1 MREELLHFVWKHR
14 KLPSSGLLTTAG
26 QSLNIIQPGMHN
38 TRSGPDFFNARLE
51 IGGQLWAGNVEI
63 HVKASDWYLHNHEHD
78 SNYGNVILHV
88 VWEED
93 IPVFHRDQTH
103 IPALELKSY
112 IPQRLL
118 VTYNNLFRKNR
129 HLFINCEHDLES
141 VEPFLVTRWLE
152 RLYLERLENR
162 ATEIETLL
170 KATQNDWEKVLFAH
184 LLRNFGLNIN
194 GALFFQVGMGI
205 DFSVIRKIGQDAF
218 RLESLLFGQ
227 AGLLQPTDREDSYF
241 RSLREEY
248 RYLCSLYSLR
258 DIPLNK
264 PEFARLRPNNFP
276 TLRLSQ
282 FAVLYSTHNNLFSLV
297 TDARDLT
304 AFYEIFR
311 HSATTYWHTHYAFGK
326 ESVRS
331 PKKISRAFIH
341 LLLINSIL
349 PLSFCY
355 ARHQGG
361 EGAHILK
368 ILEGIP
374 AEKNRITDRFALLG
388 IRAPDA
394 KYSQALLQLYG
405 EYCTNNRCL
414 HCEIGGS
421 LLNGK

>member
-1 MREELLHFVWKHR
+1 MREELLHFVWKHC

-26 QSLNIIQPGMHN
+26 QSLSILQPGAHN
-38 TRSGPDFFNARLE
+38 TLSGPDFFNARLE

-78 SNYGNVILHV
+78 SNFANVILHV

-112 IPQRLL
+112 IPQALL
-118 VTYNNLFRKNR
+118 LSYRKLFRKNR
-129 HLFINCEHDLES
+129 DRFVNCANDLGTLNPFIVRH
-141 VEPFLVTRWLE
+141 WLE
-152 RLYLERLENR
+152 RLYIERLENR
-162 ATEIETLL
+162 SLEIEALL
-170 KATQNDWEKVLFAH
+170 KASNNDWEKVLFAH

-194 GALFFQVGMGI
+194 GEVFFQLGMGI
-205 DFSVIRKIGQDAF
+205 DFSVIRKIGKDAF
-218 RLESLLFGQ
+218 RLECLLFGQ
-227 AGLLQPTDREDSYF
+227 AGLLQPNGREDSYL
-241 RSLREEY
+241 RSLQDEY
-248 RYLCSLYSLR
+248 KYLRSLFALS
-258 DIPLNK
+258 DTAIKK

-297 TDARDLT
+297 TSARELE
-304 AFYEIFR
+304 AFYGIFN
-311 HSATTYWHTHYAFGK
+311 HTATTYWQTHYAFGR
-326 ESVRS
+326 ESGRS
-331 PKKISRAFIH
+331 PKKISRSFIH

-349 PLSFCY
+349 PISFCY

-361 EGAHILK
+361 EGAHIMK
-368 ILEGIP
+368 ILAGIP
-374 AEKNRITDRFALLG
+374 AEKNRITERFASLG
-388 IRAPDA
+388 FRVPDA
-394 KYSQALLQLYG
+394 KYSQALLQLYR

-414 HCEIGGS
+414 YCEIGCS